1 MTPRGKGWSDGLLIR
16 LLFTVPVSN
25 AKLERTFSKLKRVRT
40 NFHCSFGVK
49 RLKNILRNRVA
60 VGKLLIQFQ
69 QQRSGALIQ
78 LGAQPRRKDRV
89 ATSHHIYII

>member
-25 AKLERTFSKLKRVRT
+25 AKLERTFSKLKRVKT

-49 RLKNILRNRVA
+49 HLKNILRNRVA